1 MGSLNTARAILVGG
15 AVIATLIAGAY
26 QHWTSVGILLVGLAA
41 HGGLWLW
48 LSRRPSG
55 PPASGPPASGPA
67 ASNTPSG
74 PLPSGPPG
82 EPSPSP
88 RGPDT

>member
-15 AVIATLIAGAY
+15 AVIATLVAGAY
-26 QHWTSVGILLVGLAA
+26 QHWTSVGILLVGLAG

-55 PPASGPPASGPA
+55 PPASETPASG
-67 ASNTPSG
+67 S
-74 PLPSGPPG
+74 PG
-82 EPSPSP
+82 DPSPSP
-88 RGPDT
+88 RGIDT